1 MTILTMLL
9 IAFGLVIIF
18 ACIFLVRLSSAW
30 SEWFEQGTT
39 PITDQGKYAEL
50 LTFLRAYGL
59 ANNFPNECGENTLAF
74 FYLPR
79 FLQGGTKMYLRIC
92 VTEDWLQ
99 NFILETPKQILN
111 CDRHGKL
118 FGKFPPSNL
127 LVFQDLGFPSFCLLT
142 FVPEYAKSNCFREF
156 PSTSTYEI
164 LTHSGIAMSG
174 YVNGGAN
181 WKYGKFEGIAIDRT
195 NLEVFYYMEMW

>member
-1 MTILTMLL
+1 MTLLTILL
-9 IAFGLVIIF
+9 IAFVAIIF
-18 ACIFLVRLSSAW
+18 AYIFLVRLLNAWGEEFIRVSS
-30 SEWFEQGTT
+30 
-39 PITDQGKYAEL
+39 PITDRGKYAEL

-79 FLQGGTKMYLRIC
+79 FLKGGTKMYLRIC

-99 NFILETPKQILN
+99 NFILETPRQIQN
-111 CDRHGKL
+111 CDLRGKP
-118 FGKFPPSNL
+118 FRKFPPSCL
-127 LVFQDLGFPSFCLLT
+127 LVFQDLGFPPSCLLT
-142 FVPEYAKSNCFREF
+142 FVPEYAKSDCFREF

-195 NLEVFYYMEMW
+195 NLEVFYYMEEW